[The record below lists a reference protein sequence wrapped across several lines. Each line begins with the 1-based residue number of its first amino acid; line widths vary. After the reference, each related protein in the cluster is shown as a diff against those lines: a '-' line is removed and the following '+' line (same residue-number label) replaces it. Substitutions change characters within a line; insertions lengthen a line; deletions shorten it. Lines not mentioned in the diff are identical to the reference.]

1 MKKNLLLIGTL
12 LVGMTMATGC
22 SNEDSFEQNQGT
34 LAVVKA
40 TIDNGSNART
50 SVNEL
55 YQVVWSESDA
65 FTVFNG
71 DTKKGDMNL
80 QGQGGATTGDF
91 QGTLSS
97 DLAEGDVAFFPAVG
111 NAAMTYT
118 FKDEYTSTETDAPLY
133 GTYNGNSF
141 TFSPLSAVIR
151 VNASGLTAGT
161 QYVLT
166 ITSTGNQA
174 LTGEATLG
182 DNNVL
187 VPSGDGKTITV
198 KLTSAEDVPF
208 LTFDAPIP
216 AQTYTRLTI
225 SLKAGDADATT
236 LKTLENFTAVAGKL
250 YEATEKVT
258 TAEALKNALVK
269 GGNVDIDAPITLTED
284 LEVTENTILDL
295 NNQTLTTG
303 DKTITVAEGKTLTIQ
318 NAASLARSAS
328 GPSITSTGDI
338 IIASANSTIT
348 IGEGVNL
355 TTTGANSCCIWVPG
369 SDLNNIANGVTIHTA
384 GNLTATQAGS
394 AAIYVNGNVTSGTIN
409 ITGGSVKHE
418 ADVAVYIAGKAD
430 LNISGGEITG
440 TTGVEIRGGS
450 LTIEGGRITA
460 TGTPATATPN
470 GNGTTTVGAAVAISQ
485 HNTNHAINA
494 TIKGGTFIGENA
506 LYEADLQADD
516 QKATNV
522 TLSVTGGTFNGK
534 VSSQSCASFITG
546 GTFHD
551 ASAFDYLADN
561 ANVAVGANME
571 GLTKSIKI
579 TQSNVTIDLQKY
591 WITTLTS
598 DVFEVTGSLTLND
611 TGDEDKDA
619 FVCAG
624 TDTENTGSVCA
635 VWAYDG
641 GSVTI
646 NGGQYRVGQDKN
658 GNRNDCIYA
667 GSNTKNTAGTIVI
680 YGGKY
685 MFNWSRPA
693 GTVDATKDGDRYLLN
708 CADSSPASSVTV
720 YGGEFFNHAPGLEPT
735 GTGVTVAEGK
745 NVYYR
750 EDKAPSDV
758 DLTQT
763 VTTSYNSLNT
773 KETYVYV
780 VK

>member
-1 MKKNLLLIGTL
+1 
-12 LVGMTMATGC
+12 MATGC

-65 FTVFNG
+65 FTVFG
-71 DTKKGDMNL
+71 DSKKGDMTL

-111 NAAMTYT
+111 NATMTYT
-118 FKDEYTSTETDAPLY
+118 FNSEYTSTETDAPLY

-174 LTGEATLG
+174 LTGEATVSNG
-182 DNNVL
+182 VL
-187 VPSGDGKTITV
+187 SAPTGDGKTITV
-198 KLTSAEDVPF
+198 TLTPAADVPF

-216 AQTYTRLTI
+216 AQTYTGLTI

-258 TAEALKNALVK
+258 TAAELKTALGK
-269 GGNVDIDAPITLTED
+269 GGNVDIDASFTLTED

-295 NNQTLTTG
+295 NNQTLDAAG
-303 DKTITVAEGKTLTIQ
+303 KTITVAEGKNLTIQ

-328 GPSITSTGDI
+328 GSSITSTGDI

-355 TTTGANSCCIWVPG
+355 TTTGANCCCIWVPG
-369 SDLNNIANGVTIHTA
+369 SDPNNIANGVTIHTA

-394 AAIYVNGNVTSGTIN
+394 AAIYVNGKVTSGIIN

-418 ADVAVYIAGKAD
+418 EDVAVYIAGNAD

-450 LTIEGGRITA
+450 LTIEGGTITA

-494 TIKGGTFIGENA
+494 IIKGGTFIGENA

-516 QKATNV
+516 QKATEV
-522 TLSVTGGTFNGK
+522 KFQVKVVQTLSQVVHSTMYLH
-534 VSSQSCASFITG
+534 SITW
-546 GTFHD
+546 
-551 ASAFDYLADN
+551 LI
-561 ANVAVGANME
+561 M
-571 GLTKSIKI
+571 
-579 TQSNVTIDLQKY
+579 QMLQLVQI
-591 WITTLTS
+591 W
-598 DVFEVTGSLTLND
+598 
-611 TGDEDKDA
+611 
-619 FVCAG
+619 
-624 TDTENTGSVCA
+624 
-635 VWAYDG
+635 
-641 GSVTI
+641 
-646 NGGQYRVGQDKN
+646 
-658 GNRNDCIYA
+658 
-667 GSNTKNTAGTIVI
+667 
-680 YGGKY
+680 
-685 MFNWSRPA
+685 
-693 GTVDATKDGDRYLLN
+693 
-708 CADSSPASSVTV
+708 
-720 YGGEFFNHAPGLEPT
+720 
-735 GTGVTVAEGK
+735 
-745 NVYYR
+745 
-750 EDKAPSDV
+750 KA
-758 DLTQT
+758 
-763 VTTSYNSLNT
+763 
-773 KETYVYV
+773 
-780 VK
+780 